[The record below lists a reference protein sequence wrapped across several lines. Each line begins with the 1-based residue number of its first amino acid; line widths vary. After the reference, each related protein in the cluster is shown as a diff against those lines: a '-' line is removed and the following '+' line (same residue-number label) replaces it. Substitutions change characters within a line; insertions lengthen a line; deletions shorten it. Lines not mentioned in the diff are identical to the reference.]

1 MPNLKNCVYCGKA
14 ILDTSKEHIIQNA
27 LGGLYE
33 SENICC
39 SDCNNIVSKHIDAPF
54 TKIFNPIIGQIDRFT
69 KTNNE
74 KSTSSYTGKAMYEG
88 AVYDVIIKGG
98 KITSCPSLSK
108 KLRCDATKLD
118 LKIVSYD
125 FKIENKPFKS
135 GFAKIAF
142 NYAIDSGVDLSVL
155 SHGLSIDKNDEKIA
169 DISFSYPVIP
179 FVALNPMDNY
189 LELKTE
195 MLLYHNLI
203 LFSQGSKLWCYI
215 DLFNTFQ
222 YYVLLSEKWN
232 EKKPISN
239 TYLLLLQKLDRT
251 VPEIH
256 LRRAKHAL
264 IYADYYGVYPSTD
277 NAVLQKRVS
286 AAIKKKSQTQSMSD
300 VLSSKLGNN
309 YIADYLSKDLSRNEF
324 ERYWSSLLL
333 YYDEEDRL
341 IEENFRRVTITD
353 APSDV
358 VSYPQYLTIALI
370 QGDVDAKEYIYAK
383 FHRLNDYLINQ
394 KK

>member
-1 MPNLKNCVYCGKA
+1 MPNLKNCVYCGKP
-14 ILDTSKEHIIQNA
+14 ILDTSNEHIIQNA

-33 SENICC
+33 SGGICC

-54 TKIFNPIIGQIDRFT
+54 TKIFNPIIGRIDRFA

-74 KSTSSYTGKAMYEG
+74 KSSPAYTGKAMYEG

-98 KITSCPSLSK
+98 KITSCPVLSK

-125 FKIENKPFKS
+125 FKIENKPFKA

-155 SHGLSIDKNDEKIA
+155 SHGFNVDKENEEIT

-189 LELKTE
+189 LELETE

-232 EKKPISN
+232 EEKAISN
-239 TYLLLLQKLDRT
+239 TYLQLLQKLDRT

-264 IYADYYGVYPSTD
+264 IYADYYGVSPSTD

-286 AAIKKKSQTQSMSD
+286 EAIKKKSQTQSMSD
-300 VLSSKLGNN
+300 VISMKLGNN
-309 YIADYLSKDLSRNEF
+309 YIANYLRKDLSRNEL
-324 ERYWSSLLL
+324 ERYGSSLLL
-333 YYDEEDRL
+333 YYDEEDLL

-353 APSDV
+353 APFDV
-358 VSYPQYLTIALI
+358 VSYPQYLATALI
-370 QGDVDAKEYIYAK
+370 QGDVDPKEYIHAK